1 MIFAEYIEHDP
12 AMPFQIFR
20 KLGHQDW
27 TGEGDRM
34 IANVG
39 RTQRLSGEPFYMCWW
54 DIAGFARLDEWEAHF
69 RTSEGRLYTAETP
82 VSRAMRFTRNGLYDA
97 IIGEGPIPGGLHLI
111 EFFDPQGAPH
121 SELRDYFLSR
131 TGKAAPGRLVY
142 LITRIGLL
150 APDPGGMALWNFRDY
165 AAAENFIRATPPAGP
180 ARLVQAGLY
189 RNFGEEIV

>member
-34 IANVG
+34 IANLG

-54 DIAGFARLDEWEAHF
+54 EIKGFARLDEWEAHF
-69 RTSEGRLYTAETP
+69 RTAEGRLYTAETP

-97 IIGEGPIPGGLHLI
+97 IIGEGPIPSGLHLI

-121 SELRDYFLSR
+121 LELRDYFQSR
-131 TGKAAPGRLVY
+131 TPEAAPGKLLY
-142 LITRIGLL
+142 LIDRIGLL
-150 APDPGGMALWNFRDY
+150 APGPGGMALWNFSDY
-165 AAAENFIRATPPAGP
+165 ASAEDFIRTSPPPGP
-180 ARLVQAGLY
+180 VHFVQAGLY
-189 RNFGEEIV
+189 RNFGEEIA